1 MASTTMQPKQ
11 EAMTFVERVLVEGC
25 RSRGPSYLRQL
36 AERVVFI
43 AGSGAGTGA
52 VALEATG

>member
-11 EAMTFVERVLVEGC
+11 EAIDLLNECWSKDFGADVLA
-25 RSRGPSYLRQL
+25 YLHRL

-43 AGSGAGTGA
+43 AGVEEASGASA
-52 VALEATG
+52 VDATG